1 VAIRRGPIRAAIS
14 GFAGSGGVHPDRIRT
29 CDLRFVDRLVVDSSG
44 GGEAGTAKRGNG
56 PRARA
61 ILALVCGASMVLLV
75 VLGTRL
81 TFFNDDWF
89 FLLQRPGLEGSSV
102 FSAHNGQL
110 VVGVDLSF
118 KVLVALFGYAQLP
131 FRLTL
136 GFAVAGVG
144 VMVYL
149 LVAERVG
156 WLLGIAATAIVVLLG
171 PAWEDLLF
179 FASIGPIVALATG
192 LGVLYVMEQD
202 SPSRNTFACALLIV
216 SVSFSGVG
224 LAFVIAAAVA
234 VLVVRSR
241 PAQLW
246 IPAVPTVLYVIWA
259 LWGGD
264 SASDLS
270 LPNLEHLPR
279 YIFESASSGLASMTG
294 LHQLRQGEVLL
305 VLTLG
310 SVAVWIYRGGRPS
323 RWLAVPIAAALAF
336 WSLTGL
342 SFVPGREPEA
352 SRYQLVD
359 AALLLVIAAEL
370 LRPIRLR
377 GLHTAAVL
385 GVATLVVLSN
395 MVSYRDGYRF
405 LRDQSTLAKAE
416 IGALE
421 IARGHTSGEAAADR
435 FPGPNPYLGGITPG
449 RYYDETSRH
458 GEIAHLSPAE
468 ISVAPTRAREY
479 ADSILVAAYRMK
491 ALPTARAANGR
502 DCRRFAPGSGPAEIQ
517 IRPGSTLL
525 GNLGTNPLIVLVGR
539 FSPLGKP
546 RPIAFLAPRST
557 SELTVPRDSVLRPW
571 RLTLQGQSAAVVCAP
586 TH

>member
-1 VAIRRGPIRAAIS
+1 MRQ
-14 GFAGSGGVHPDRIRT
+14 
-29 CDLRFVDRLVVDSSG
+29 
-44 GGEAGTAKRGNG
+44 EAGIVRQGDRFPPWAV
-56 PRARA
+56 
-61 ILALVCGASMVLLV
+61 LALVCAASMVVLV
-75 VLGTRL
+75 TLGTRL
-81 TFFNDDWF
+81 TFFNDDWW
-89 FLLQRPGLEGSSV
+89 FLLQRPGLEGNSV

-118 KVLVALFGYAQLP
+118 KILVALFGYGQLP

-171 PAWEDLLF
+171 VAWEDLLF
-179 FASIGPIVALATG
+179 FASVGPIVALAIG
-192 LGVLYVMEQD
+192 LGVLYAMEKD
-202 SPSRNTFACALLIV
+202 SPSRNTVACALLIV

-224 LAFVIAAAVA
+224 LAFIIAAAVA
-234 VLVVRSR
+234 VLVRLR

-246 IPAVPTVLYVIWA
+246 IPAVPAVLYAIWV
-259 LWGGD
+259 LWGGN
-264 SASDLS
+264 STSDLS
-270 LPNLEHLPR
+270 LANLEHLPR
-279 YIFESASSGLASMTG
+279 YMFESASSGLASITG
-294 LHQLRQGEVLL
+294 LKHGVHQLRQGEVLL

-310 SVAVWIYRGGRPS
+310 SVGVWIYRGGRPS

-336 WSLTGL
+336 WALTGL

-352 SRYQLVD
+352 SRYQLID

-370 LRPIRLR
+370 FRPIRLR
-377 GLHTAAVL
+377 GWQTAVVL
-385 GVATLVVLSN
+385 AMATLVVLSN

-405 LRDQSTLAKAE
+405 LRDQSTYAKAE

-421 IARGHTSGEAAADR
+421 IARGHTSREAAADR

-479 ADSILVAAYRMK
+479 ADSILVVAYRMQTI
-491 ALPTARAANGR
+491 PTDRAARVRG
-502 DCRRFAPGSGPAEIQ
+502 CRRFAPESGPAEIQ
-517 IRPGSTLL
+517 IRPGLTLL
-525 GNLGTNPLIVLVGR
+525 GNLGTNPLIVFVGR
-539 FSPLGKP
+539 FSPLGMP

-557 SELTVPRDSVLRPW
+557 SEMTVPSDSVLRPW
-571 RLTLQGQSAAVVCAP
+571 RLTVQGRSPVEICTPAG
-586 TH
+586 

>member
-1 VAIRRGPIRAAIS
+1 MV
-14 GFAGSGGVHPDRIRT
+14 V
-29 CDLRFVDRLVVDSSG
+29 LV
-44 GGEAGTAKRGNG
+44 
-56 PRARA
+56 
-61 ILALVCGASMVLLV
+61 I
-75 VLGTRL
+75 LGTRL

-144 VMVYL
+144 VTVYL

-179 FASIGPIVALATG
+179 FASIGPIAALATG

-202 SPSRNTFACALLIV
+202 SPSRNTVACALLIV

-224 LAFVIAAAVA
+224 LAFIIAAAVA
-234 VLVVRSR
+234 VLVRSR

-246 IPAVPTVLYVIWA
+246 IPTVPAVLYAIWA

-270 LPNLEHLPR
+270 LTNLEHLPR
-279 YIFESASSGLASMTG
+279 YIFESAASGLASITG
-294 LHQLRQGEVLL
+294 LRQGAHHLRHGELLL

-310 SVAVWIYRGGRPS
+310 SAGVWIYRGGRPS
-323 RWLAVPIAAALAF
+323 RWLAVYIAAALAF

-352 SRYQLVD
+352 SRYQLIN

-377 GLHTAAVL
+377 GLQIAAVL

-395 MVSYRDGYRF
+395 MDSYRDGYRF
-405 LRDQSTLAKAE
+405 LRDQSTFAKAE

-421 IARGHTSGEAAADR
+421 IARGHTSRELPPTD
-435 FPGPNPYLGGITPG
+435 FLTNPYLGGITPG

-468 ISVAPTRAREY
+468 ISVAPARAREY
-479 ADSILVAAYRMK
+479 ADSTLVAAYRMQ
-491 ALPTARAANGR
+491 AIPTDRAARGR
-502 DCRRFAPGSGPAEIQ
+502 GCRRFMPGSGPTEIQ

-525 GNLGTNPLIVLVGR
+525 RNLGANPLIVFVGR
-539 FSPLGKP
+539 FSPLGMP
-546 RPIAFLAPRST
+546 RPVAFLAPRST
-557 SELTVPRDSVLRPW
+557 SEMTVSRDSVIRPW

>member
-1 VAIRRGPIRAAIS
+1 
-14 GFAGSGGVHPDRIRT
+14 
-29 CDLRFVDRLVVDSSG
+29 
-44 GGEAGTAKRGNG
+44 
-56 PRARA
+56 
-61 ILALVCGASMVLLV
+61 MVLLV

-81 TFFNDDWF
+81 TFFNDDWW

-156 WLLGIAATAIVVLLG
+156 WHLGIAATAIVVLLG
-171 PAWEDLLF
+171 PAGEDLLF

-192 LGVLYVMEQD
+192 LAALYALEKGRPRMD
-202 SPSRNTFACALLIV
+202 GLACVLLIC
-216 SVSFSGVG
+216 SVAFSGVG
-224 LAFVIAAAVA
+224 LAFVIGGVIAFAVRRRWE
-234 VLVVRSR
+234 L
-241 PAQLW
+241 LW
-246 IPAVPTVLYVIWA
+246 IPAIPLVPYAIWFLTWGDSSSGLSWSNVDNLPKYVL
-259 LWGGD
+259 D
-264 SASDLS
+264 SAS
-270 LPNLEHLPR
+270 
-279 YIFESASSGLASMTG
+279 FGLASALG
-294 LHQLRQGEVLL
+294 LYHGAHALDFGHVAIAIAVVGVAIWLASGHQ
-305 VLTLG
+305 
-310 SVAVWIYRGGRPS
+310 PS
-323 RWLAVPIAAALAF
+323 RWLAVFVGTALAF
-336 WSLTGL
+336 WVLTGL
-342 SFVPGREPEA
+342 TYIPGREPGA
-352 SRYQLVD
+352 SRYQLID

-377 GLHTAAVL
+377 GRHTAAVL

-395 MVSYRDGYRF
+395 MVNYRDGYRF
-405 LRDQSTLAKAE
+405 YRDQSTLAKAE

-421 IARGHTSGEAAADR
+421 IARGHTSREAAADR

-468 ISVAPTRAREY
+468 ISLASSTAREY
-479 ADSILVAAYRMK
+479 ADSMLVVAYRMQPI
-491 ALPTARAANGR
+491 PTARAANGR
-502 DCRRFAPGSGPAEIQ
+502 DCRRFAPGSGPAEMQ

-525 GNLGTNPLIVLVGR
+525 GNLGTNPLIVFVGR
-539 FSPLGKP
+539 FSPLGEP

-571 RLTLQGQSAAVVCAP
+571 RLTLQGNSAAVVCAP